1 MNSNKEIKEIV
12 KQKYGEIATQAGS
25 CCGPVCGT
33 GCGPGDPGVNFSEG
47 YDQLTGYVPDADL
60 GLGCGL
66 PTETAGIKKG
76 DTVLDLGSG
85 AGNDIFVARAET
97 GSEGR
102 LIGLD
107 MAPEMVAKA
116 EANARKLG
124 HENVEFILGEIEDIP
139 LAEGVVDVVVSN
151 CVLNL
156 VPDKAA
162 AFSEVYRV
170 LKPGGHFS
178 IADIVLEGVLPQAL
192 VQAAIA
198 YVGCVAGAQQ
208 KEEYLQTID
217 GAGFSNVKVLKSR
230 EIVLPVPLLESILG
244 EEETKEFLESG
255 VRVLSVTVWG
265 EK

>member
-1 MNSNKEIKEIV
+1 MNSNEQIKEIV
-12 KQKYGEIATQAGS
+12 KRKYGEIAKQEGS
-25 CCGPVCGT
+25 CCGTVCGP

-47 YDQLTGYVPDADL
+47 YDQLAGYAPDADL

-66 PTETAGIKKG
+66 PTETAGIKNG

-85 AGNDIFVARAET
+85 AGNDIFVARAEA

-107 MAPEMVAKA
+107 MAPEMVEKAKA
-116 EANARKLG
+116 NAQRLG
-124 HENVEFILGEIEDIP
+124 CENVEFILGEIEEIP
-139 LAEGVVDVVVSN
+139 LSADEVDVVVSN

-156 VPDKAA
+156 VPNKAA
-162 AFSEVYRV
+162 AFAEVYRV

-178 IADIVLEGVLPQAL
+178 ISDIVLEGVLPEAL
-192 VQAAIA
+192 EKAAIA

-208 KEEYLQTID
+208 KEEYLRTIEE
-217 GAGFSNVKVLKSR
+217 AGFVNVDVLKSR
-230 EIVLPVPLLESILG
+230 VIELPVPMLESILG
-244 EEETKEFLESG
+244 AEEAKGFLDSG

-265 EK
+265 QK